1 MSNIIYHY
9 TYIII
14 NTTNQMKYIGV
25 RSCNCLPEND
35 SDYMGSSKIL
45 NEAMKVEP
53 EDFTK
58 TIIDTFPTREM
69 ANADEQRLHKH
80 YDVAR
85 NPEFYN
91 QMNAPLGFCTTGKSL
106 SEDHKKKIG
115 ISTSGEKNPFYGK
128 THTDETKKKLSKSQ
142 SGEKNHFY
150 GKHLSPEHKKKIS
163 ENHVGM
169 KGTNHSETAKKKIGE
184 AHKGKPL
191 SEEHKRKISESKSGE
206 KNHWYGKKFSA
217 ETRAK
222 MSKSQM
228 GKKFSS
234 ETRKKL
240 SLAAMGKK
248 HSIESRK
255 KMSVAKMGKSPSEE
269 TRKKISETL
278 KDKSKK
284 ESKIMKWIKKK

>member
-1 MSNIIYHY
+1 
-9 TYIII
+9 
-14 NTTNQMKYIGV
+14 MKYIGV
-25 RSCNCLPEND
+25 RSCSCLPEND
-35 SDYMGSSKIL
+35 SDYMGSSKPL
-45 NEAMKVEP
+45 DEAMGIEP
-53 EDFTK
+53 EAFTK
-58 TIIDTFPTREM
+58 TIIDTFPTRDI
-69 ANADEQRLHKH
+69 ANRNEQRLHEM
-80 YDVAR
+80 YDVTR
-85 NPEFYN
+85 NPDFYN
-91 QMNAPLGFCTTGKSL
+91 QMNAPLGFCNAGKTHS
-106 SEDHKKKIG
+106 DATKKKISE
-115 ISTSGEKNPFYGK
+115 STSGEKNPFYGK

-240 SLAAMGKK
+240 SA
-248 HSIESRK
+248 
-255 KMSVAKMGKSPSEE
+255 AKMGKKLSEE

-284 ESKIMKWIKKK
+284 GKKL